1 MGINGTDSESRAA
14 RNAAGAG
21 DSKAGSAASEAGVSA
36 RGGVGAD
43 TRGVASSE
51 TVGVLDANV
60 NGMESSVAGRESFRS
75 RAGFILAC
83 IGSAVGMGNIWLFPT
98 RISTY
103 GGATFL
109 VPYLIFVVLIASTG
123 VIGEMSFGRAT
134 RKGPIGAFSQAT
146 QERFGHRAPGAAA
159 GIFPVVN
166 SLAMAIGYSVV
177 VGWICK
183 YLFDAI
189 VGADAGL
196 TGAEQFAQLFSE
208 TAADNS
214 LWLIVGMVAA
224 VAILVFG
231 VSRGIERA
239 NEVMMPLFFFL
250 FVGLAIYVATLPGA
264 SAGYA
269 YLFMLDPAGLLDPA
283 VWVFALGQ
291 AFFSLSVAGCGT
303 LIYGSYLK
311 DDVNVPFSAGMVA
324 LFDTLAALLASAV
337 IIPVMAT
344 AGQRLSSGGPGLL
357 FIYLPTLFAEMPAG
371 RVFEIVFFVAV
382 LFGGLSSLINL
393 FEAPISTLQE
403 LFGMKRR
410 PACLLIGGVS
420 IVVGLLIQPIVSP
433 WMDVCSIYGCPIGA
447 LLAAVMFF
455 WVLGPTRVLGEV
467 NRGRTRKLGRGY
479 VALARYGFC
488 GVTLVVLIAGSLLG
502 GIG

>member
-1 MGINGTDSESRAA
+1 MGINSTDNEPRTTRSAA
-14 RNAAGAG
+14 SGAG
-21 DSKAGSAASEAGVSA
+21 DSKAGSAASGFGAGA
-36 RGGVGAD
+36 GHAAGDAAGM
-43 TRGVASSE
+43 
-51 TVGVLDANV
+51 LDANV

-98 RISTY
+98 RISAY

-109 VPYLIFVVLIASTG
+109 LPYLIFVVLISSTG

-146 QERFGHRAPGAAA
+146 QERFGRRAPGAIA

-183 YLFDAI
+183 YLFDALT
-189 VGADAGL
+189 GADAGL
-196 TGAEQFAQLFSE
+196 SGADQFGQLFSE
-208 TAADNS
+208 TAANNS
-214 LWLIVGMVAA
+214 LWLIVGMAA
-224 VAILVFG
+224 AIAILVFG

-269 YLFMLDPAGLLDPA
+269 YLFMLDPAGLLDPT

-303 LIYGSYLK
+303 LIYGSYLE
-311 DDVNVPFSAGMVA
+311 DDVNVPYSAGMVA

-357 FIYLPTLFAEMPAG
+357 FIYLPTLFSEMPAG
-371 RVFEIVFFVAV
+371 RIFEIIFFVAV

-410 PACLLIGGVS
+410 PACLVIGGISIIVS
-420 IVVGLLIQPIVSP
+420 LLIQPIVSP
-433 WMDVCSIYGCPIGA
+433 WMDMCSIYGCPIGA
-447 LLAAVMFF
+447 LLAAIMFF
-455 WVLGPTRVLGEV
+455 WVLGPKRVLGEV
-467 NRGRTRKLGRGY
+467 NKGRTRRLGGRY

-488 GVTLVVLIAGSLLG
+488 GVTLIVLVAGSILG